1 MREASWSLP
10 KPLVPLAGRPVLWH
24 IMRYYAHFG
33 HREFILCLGYRG
45 DAIREYF
52 LDGGDKLGIRARQNG
67 SLVAGASDDELL
79 REDMENFRVTCVD
92 TGEDATIAE
101 RLLAVRSHLGDDELF
116 LANYGDVLTD
126 APLPNMIETAQGE
139 GATATFLL
147 VRPTYSFHV
156 VTLRDGHQLVKAIE
170 TSVDSGIK
178 INGGYFVFH
187 REIFD
192 YIEEGEELVDEP
204 FQRLIANEQL
214 LAFPWDG
221 FWAPMDTFKDKQ
233 TLEGLAQAGSAPWRV
248 WELERTT
255 GPTASAC

>member
-33 HREFILCLGYRG
+33 HREFVLCLGYRG

-52 LDGGDKLGIRARQNG
+52 LDGSEKLGIRARQNG
-67 SLVAGASDDELL
+67 SVGAGDELL
-79 REDMENFRVTCVD
+79 LEDMKNLRITCVD

-101 RLLAVRSHLGDDELF
+101 RLLAVRSFLGDDEIF

-126 APLPNMIETAQGE
+126 APLPQLIETVQGE
-139 GATATFLL
+139 RKIATFLL

-156 VTLRDGHQLVKAIE
+156 VTLSDGHQLVKAIE
-170 TSVDSGIK
+170 TSVDSGIR
-178 INGGYFVFH
+178 INGGYFVFR

-214 LAFPWDG
+214 LAYPWDG

-233 TLEGLAQAGSAPWRV
+233 TLEALAHAGSAPWRV
-248 WELERTT
+248 WDLERSPT
-255 GPTASAC
+255 GQPTPAC